1 MRGREKRG
9 EGNGR
14 GEKGGTSGR
23 QKNSERG
30 ETSRNAGSEEGG
42 DAEEGN
48 GKSTSFHFGAKVPSL
63 SSQVPP
69 ASNIHPTAHFMAT
82 TLNFV
87 LGRWLNVEPT
97 S

>member
-1 MRGREKRG
+1 MAEAKRARGKKTVK
-9 EGNGR
+9 EG
-14 GEKGGTSGR
+14 K
-23 QKNSERG
+23 QV
-30 ETSRNAGSEEGG
+30 ETPEARRG

-48 GKSTSFHFGAKVPSL
+48 GKSTSFHFGAKVPFL

-69 ASNIHPTAHFMAT
+69 ASSIHPRAHFMTT

-87 LGRWLNVEPT
+87 LGRWLNVAPT